1 MKPIR
6 GLVSAPYTPFD
17 ERGDV
22 KLDTIDELAERA
34 RADGLAGVFPCGT
47 TGEFPSLTLEERKS
61 VAERWAK
68 VSGDELPVIVHVGS
82 TCLRDS
88 QALASHAQKVGA
100 NAIGAIGPYFFRPQT
115 AGSLVDY
122 IAEIAGAAPDLP
134 FYYYHIPL
142 FTGVDVDL
150 VEFLRC
156 AGESIP
162 NFAGVKY
169 TTPRIDEFKACCDL
183 EGGRYEMLWGTDEM
197 LLPAWSMGIHGAVG
211 STYNIAAPLYR
222 RLLQAAEQGD
232 LHEAQRLQML
242 SIEMIRTIGKYP
254 FHPAMKH
261 VMRSIGIE
269 CGACRMPQPQLSEQE
284 AEALLR
290 ELEQIG
296 FYGWAREPLTQTGS

>member
-100 NAIGAIGPYFFRPQT
+100 NAIGAMGPYFFRPQT

-134 FYYYHIPL
+134 FYYYHIP
-142 FTGVDVDL
+142 TVSGVDVPMR
-150 VEFLRC
+150 EFLQVASVRIPSLVGIKFTHLDVMDLRIC
-156 AGESIP
+156 AEL
-162 NFAGVKY
+162 
-169 TTPRIDEFKACCDL
+169 D
-183 EGGRYEMLWGTDEM
+183 GGRFDILYGSDET
-197 LLPAWSMGIHGAVG
+197 LLSGLTAGAIGAVG
-211 STYNIAAPLYR
+211 TTYGFTASLSHKIVAASR
-222 RLLQAAEQGD
+222 EGD
-232 LHEAQRLQML
+232 LDEARKWQLVSAKLIDVYR
-242 SIEMIRTIGKYP
+242 KYGG
-254 FHPAMKH
+254 HRAMK
-261 VMRSIGIE
+261 VAMKLAGVD
-269 CGACRMPQPQLSEQE
+269 CGSPRAPVQPLSD
-284 AEALLR
+284 AETDAMKA
-290 ELEQIG
+290 ELVRLG
-296 FYGWAREPLTQTGS
+296 FFEHTIPGRGSLS